1 MLHPFQTDK
10 MILSVT
16 TIRRDQYLWKRM
28 LDLVGTLIGL
38 TLLWPVMIFISLAVK
53 LDSAGPVLFV
63 QERVG
68 KNGQSFR
75 ILKFRSMT
83 QDAEAQLCHLID
95 IDKLSEP
102 VFKIKDDPRVTRV
115 GRFLRRT
122 SLDELPQLFN
132 VLRGEMSLV
141 GPRPE
146 EKWLVDRY
154 TPHQRQR
161 LRALPGMTGPMQ
173 INGRA
178 KLSLEE
184 RVQLELEYLSNYS
197 LWLDVKILFQ
207 TIFAVISGDG
217 AY

>member
-1 MLHPFQTDK
+1 MLYPLQTNE
-10 MILSVT
+10 MISVT
-16 TIRRDQYLWKRM
+16 TIRSNQYLLKRM

-38 TLLWPVMIFISLAVK
+38 ALLWPIMIFISLAVK
-53 LDSAGPVLFV
+53 LDSTGPVLFV

-68 KNGQSFR
+68 KNGQLFR

-83 QDAEAQLCHLID
+83 QNAEAQLHLLID
-95 IDKLSEP
+95 IDQLPEP
-102 VFKIKDDPRVTRV
+102 VFKIKNDPRVTRV

-146 EKWLVDRY
+146 EKWLVGRY
-154 TPHQRQR
+154 TPYQRQR
-161 LRALPGMTGPMQ
+161 LQALPGITGPMQ
-173 INGRA
+173 VNGRA
-178 KLSLEE
+178 NLSLEE
-184 RVQLELEYLSNYS
+184 RVCLELEYLSNYS
-197 LWLDVKILFQ
+197 IWQDIKILFQ
-207 TIFAVISGDG
+207 TVIAVISGHG